1 LLMLGLLTCV
11 FGIRSIPNDM
21 ASTDL
26 TVWLAALQ
34 IQSIPYAAALLV
46 SLASA
51 FRLPASLLGSAPAKI
66 TPAAV
71 QN

>member
-1 LLMLGLLTCV
+1 MLGLWTCV

-26 TVWLAALQ
+26 TVWLVALQ

-51 FRLPASLLGSAPAKI
+51 FRLPATLLGSAAVKI